1 MPSTVNVWGASP
13 LFSSVIVAPESAD
26 RQSGRNAK
34 SASSTDV
41 AGAGIRARLW
51 RSVVASAGGEE
62 HDEGEH
68 ERGDDLHGAGA
79 YRPEPS
85 ERTGPRD
92 DRVGYHRC
100 MAQAAQIEPSRPLP
114 IAAGDAVRMSVR
126 TTAVDAVGL
135 EERAASLAKRSIKRD
150 AKLWALDLAIRS
162 MDLTTL
168 EGSDTVGKIVAICA
182 KAVRPN
188 PLDHSIPP
196 VAAVCLYPQ
205 LVPVA
210 LEQLEGTG
218 VKVASVAGG
227 FPSGLGPLDARLQE
241 IRDVAETGA
250 HEIDIVLNRS
260 LFLGG
265 RYAQAFEELVAAR
278 EAAGSAHLKVILE
291 TGELGSYDRVRQ
303 ASMLAMAAGADFI
316 KTSTGKIGTNATLP
330 VALCML
336 EAARD
341 FHRETGRAI
350 GIKVAGGVRTSK
362 QAIQYLVLVHETL
375 GADWMTP
382 DRFRIGASSLLN
394 DVLMQIEKERTGR
407 YAGPDYF
414 TID

>member
-1 MPSTVNVWGASP
+1 
-13 LFSSVIVAPESAD
+13 
-26 RQSGRNAK
+26 
-34 SASSTDV
+34 
-41 AGAGIRARLW
+41 
-51 RSVVASAGGEE
+51 
-62 HDEGEH
+62 
-68 ERGDDLHGAGA
+68 
-79 YRPEPS
+79 
-85 ERTGPRD
+85 
-92 DRVGYHRC
+92 
-100 MAQAAQIEPSRPLP
+100 MAQAAHIEPSRPLP
-114 IAAGDAVRMSVR
+114 VASADAVRMAVR

-182 KAVRPN
+182 KAVRPD
-188 PLDHSIPP
+188 PLDPAIPP

-210 LEQLEGTG
+210 LEQLDGTG

-250 HEIDIVLNRS
+250 QEIDIVLNRS

-265 RYAQAFEELVAAR
+265 SYAQAFEELVAAR
-278 EAAGSAHLKVILE
+278 DAAGAAHLKVILE

-316 KTSTGKIGTNATLP
+316 KTSTGKIAVNATLP
-330 VALCML
+330 VALCMM

-341 FHRETGRAI
+341 FHRDTGRAV
-350 GIKVAGGVRTSK
+350 GIKVAGGVRTAK
-362 QAIQYLVLVHETL
+362 QAIQNLVLVHETL
-375 GADWMTP
+375 GSAWMTP

-394 DVLMQIEKERTGR
+394 DVLMQIEKEGTGR